1 MAGELPRP
9 KRESAESKPEVAPEE
24 VPYTD
29 TDRSGDTLELELS
42 SMWWLH
48 TVDSSFRPQGR
59 NWPLIWAYIIE
70 GGGSTKTTSA
80 TSMAVTAALDGYPGV
95 VFDLDS
101 NMSATT
107 VLGYDET
114 ALKGKKTAIDLL
126 HGRAT
131 LDEVA
136 LPARYRIG
144 DGDDPEEDFAPIENL
159 RVVPGSPAMAGAD
172 LAIAEDADRNDW
184 FAEIL
189 HSYEGID
196 SVFYLDF
203 PASYGKMP
211 YSVLRM
217 LDEEDSVIPSIK
229 ADPKAVKLVK
239 RLTDE
244 LERVRDKER
253 GSRSVPGR
261 PTLKHLILTGTQPLT
276 WPEQVAA
283 RRGTA
288 AAEAMYSSVMLPCI
302 RYSADAEKIYED
314 AVPLPILLPD
324 SVASVDYRE
333 VTRRMWTV
341 PYLNECGCDYCP
353 DSLE

>member
-1 MAGELPRP
+1 MAGELPRL
-9 KRESAESKPEVAPEE
+9 KRKSAKSTPEAAPEE
-24 VPYTD
+24 ILCTD
-29 TDRSGDTLELELS
+29 TDRSEDTLDPDLS
-42 SMWWLH
+42 SWWWY
-48 TVDSSFRPQGR
+48 DSDFRPKGR

-80 TSMAVTAALDGYPGV
+80 TSMAVIAALDGYPGV

-126 HGRAT
+126 YGRAT

-144 DGDDPEEDFAPIENL
+144 DGDDPEEDFEPIENL
-159 RVVPGSPAMAGAD
+159 RVVPGSPAMADAD
-172 LAIAEDADRNDW
+172 RAIAEDADRNDW

-189 HSYEGID
+189 HSYKGDEA
-196 SVFYLDF
+196 VFHLDF

-211 YSVLRM
+211 HSVLRT
-217 LDEEDSVIPSIK
+217 LDEDDSVIPSIK

-261 PTLKHLILTGTQPLT
+261 PTLKHLILTGTSPLT
-276 WPEQVAA
+276 WKDQVAA
-283 RRGTA
+283 RRATA
-288 AAEAMYSSVMLPCI
+288 AAEAMYSSVLLPYI

-324 SVASVDYRE
+324 SAPSVDYRE
-333 VTRRMWTV
+333 VTRRMWTF

-353 DSLE
+353 EPGAPV

>member
-1 MAGELPRP
+1 MAGVLPRL
-9 KRESAESKPEVAPEE
+9 KREGAKSKPEVAPEE
-24 VPYTD
+24 VLYTD
-29 TDRSGDTLELELS
+29 TDRSGDTLDPDPS
-42 SMWWLH
+42 SWWWY
-48 TVDSSFRPQGR
+48 DSDFRPKGR

-80 TSMAVTAALDGYPGV
+80 TSMAVIAALDGYPGV

-114 ALKGKKTAIDLL
+114 ALRGKKTAIDLL
-126 HGRAT
+126 YGRAT

-144 DGDDPEEDFAPIENL
+144 DGDDPEEDFEPIENL
-159 RVVPGSPAMAGAD
+159 RVVPGSPAMADAD
-172 LAIAEDADRNDW
+172 RAIAEDADRNDW

-189 HSYEGID
+189 HSYKGDEA
-196 SVFYLDF
+196 VFYLDF

-211 YSVLRM
+211 SSVLRM

-244 LERVRDKER
+244 LERVRDKNR

-261 PTLKHLILTGTQPLT
+261 PTLKRLILTGTQPLT

-288 AAEAMYSSVMLPCI
+288 AAEAMYSSVLLPYI

-314 AVPLPILLPD
+314 AVPLPILLPN

-333 VTRRMWTV
+333 VTRCMWIV
-341 PYLNECGCDYCP
+341 PYLLECECDYCLDP
-353 DSLE
+353 LV

>member
-1 MAGELPRP
+1 MAGVLPRLER
-9 KRESAESKPEVAPEE
+9 KGAKSKPEVAPEE
-24 VPYTD
+24 VLYTD
-29 TDRSGDTLELELS
+29 TDRSWDTLDPDLS
-42 SMWWLH
+42 PRWWYG
-48 TVDSSFRPQGR
+48 TVDPEFRPKGR

-126 HGRAT
+126 YGRAT

-136 LPARYRIG
+136 LPARYRTG
-144 DGDDPEEDFAPIENL
+144 DGDDPEEDFEPIENL
-159 RVVPGSPAMAGAD
+159 RVVPGSPAMADAD
-172 LAIAEDADRNDW
+172 RAIAEDADRNDW

-189 HSYEGID
+189 HSYKGDEA
-196 SVFYLDF
+196 VFYLDF

-244 LERVRDKER
+244 LERVRDKNR
-253 GSRSVPGR
+253 GCPSVPGR

-288 AAEAMYSSVMLPCI
+288 AAEAMYSSLLLPYI

-333 VTRRMWTV
+333 VMRRMWTF
-341 PYLNECGCDYCP
+341 PYLLECECDYCLDP
-353 DSLE
+353 LV

>member
-1 MAGELPRP
+1 MAGVLPRP
-9 KRESAESKPEVAPEE
+9 KRKSTKSKPEVAPEE

-29 TDRSGDTLELELS
+29 TDRSGDTLDPDLS
-42 SMWWLH
+42 SLWWYG
-48 TVDSSFRPQGR
+48 TVDSAFRPKGR

-80 TSMAVTAALDGYPGV
+80 TSMAVTAALGGFPGV

-114 ALKGKKTAIDLL
+114 ALKGKKTATDLL
-126 HGRAT
+126 YGRAT

-144 DGDDPEEDFAPIENL
+144 AGDDPEEDFEPIENL
-159 RVVPGSPAMAGAD
+159 RVVFGSPAMAGAD
-172 LAIAEDADRNDW
+172 RALAEDADRNDW

-189 HSYEGID
+189 RVYKGD
-196 SVFYLDF
+196 DTVLYLDL

-217 LDEEDSVIPSIK
+217 LDELDSVIPSIK

-239 RLTDE
+239 RPSSSSET
-244 LERVRDKER
+244 
-253 GSRSVPGR
+253 
-261 PTLKHLILTGTQPLT
+261 TGAPAS
-276 WPEQVAA
+276 WRCAA
-283 RRGTA
+283 G
-288 AAEAMYSSVMLPCI
+288 VL
-302 RYSADAEKIYED
+302 
-314 AVPLPILLPD
+314 
-324 SVASVDYRE
+324 
-333 VTRRMWTV
+333 
-341 PYLNECGCDYCP
+341 
-353 DSLE
+353 

>member
-1 MAGELPRP
+1 MAGALPRP
-9 KRESAESKPEVAPEE
+9 KRKSTESKPEVAPEE
-24 VPYTD
+24 VLYTG
-29 TDRSGDTLELELS
+29 TDRSGDILDWELA

-48 TVDSSFRPQGR
+48 TVDSAFRPKGR

-80 TSMAVTAALDGYPGV
+80 TSMAVIAALDGFPGV

-126 HGRAT
+126 YGRAT

-136 LPARYRIG
+136 LPARYRV
-144 DGDDPEEDFAPIENL
+144 GDDPEEDFAPIPNL

-172 LAIAEDADRNDW
+172 RALAEDADRNDW

-189 HSYEGID
+189 RSYNGD
-196 SVFYLDF
+196 DTHFYLDF
-203 PASYGKMP
+203 PASYGKVP
-211 YSVLRM
+211 HSVLRM
-217 LDEEDSVIPSIK
+217 LDEDDSVIPSIK

-261 PTLKHLILTGTQPLT
+261 PTLKHLILTGTSPLT
-276 WPEQVAA
+276 WKDQVAA
-283 RRGTA
+283 RRATA
-288 AAEAMYSSVMLPCI
+288 AAEAMYSSVLLPCI

-314 AVPLPILLPD
+314 EVPLPILLPD
-324 SVASVDYRE
+324 SVVSVDYRK
-333 VTRRMWTV
+333 VMGR
-341 PYLNECGCDYCP
+341 LAFGDLSGDCECW
-353 DSLE
+353 